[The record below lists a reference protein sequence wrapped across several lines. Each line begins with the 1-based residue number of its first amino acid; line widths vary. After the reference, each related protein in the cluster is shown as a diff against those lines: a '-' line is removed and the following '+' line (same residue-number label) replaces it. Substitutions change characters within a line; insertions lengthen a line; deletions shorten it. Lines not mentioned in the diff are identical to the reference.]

1 MQENVRKEIDQL
13 TEQLESG
20 IQSLRCSGG
29 YKEYLSMQSR
39 FPHYS
44 ARNCLLILAQRP
56 NATQVAGYTVWRSL
70 GRQVNVGEHGIR
82 IITPCTYKKRES
94 LSDSSTSPE
103 DTDSELHIYFRPVSV
118 FDVSQTSGD
127 PLPTLLVDELHGSV
141 DGYEQIRNALIQVS
155 PVPVSFEAVTGGA
168 KGYYSPSEQK
178 IVVKRGMSEAQTI
191 KTLSH
196 EIGHATVH
204 NPETNSSAYKKKSAE
219 RETEAESIA
228 FLVCAHYGIATD
240 DYSFP
245 YVGSWS
251 TGMSDKELLS
261 RITSIKGAAVSII
274 DQTDAAIERQRSEQR
289 SKIAYQIPTGFLV
302 VERSDNPSNNSLS
315 DGCITYHFYD
325 TNHKSGESGVLQLP
339 PCISI
344 QNASEQA
351 LINHGM
357 DPQDKAEISPT
368 QVAEKIQHE
377 RQATVRRQHW

>member
-44 ARNCLLILAQRP
+44 ARNCLLILAQMP
-56 NATQVAGYTVWRSL
+56 DATQVAGYTVWRSL

-118 FDVSQTSGD
+118 FDVSQTSGE
-127 PLPTLLVDELHGSV
+127 PLPTLLVEELQGSV

-155 PVPVSFEAVTGGA
+155 PVPVSFESVTGGA

-178 IVVKRGMSEAQTI
+178 IVIKRGMSEAQTL

-204 NPETNSSAYKKKSAE
+204 NPSVNPCAKDKTTVE

-228 FLVCAHYGIATD
+228 FLVCAHYGIATN
-240 DYSFP
+240 DYTFP

-261 RITSIKGAAVSII
+261 RITSIKWAAASII

-289 SKIAYQIPTGFLV
+289 ATVSYQIPSGFLTID
-302 VERSDNPSNNSLS
+302 RLSDPSNHYGGQIS
-315 DGCITYHFYD
+315 YHFYD
-325 TNHKSGESGVLQLP
+325 TNRKSGESGVLQLP
-339 PCISI
+339 PQISI
-344 QNASEQA
+344 QNAAEQV
-351 LINHGM
+351 LINHGFA
-357 DPQDKAEISPT
+357 PQDKSEISSA
-368 QVAEKIQHE
+368 QIAEEIKRE

>member
-1 MQENVRKEIDQL
+1 MQETNQKEIDRL
-13 TEQLESG
+13 TEQLEAG
-20 IQSLRCSGG
+20 IQSLRSSEG

-44 ARNCLLILAQRP
+44 ARNCLLILAQKP
-56 NATQVAGYTVWRSL
+56 DATQVAGYTVWRSL
-70 GRQVNVGEHGIR
+70 GRQVKAGEHGIR
-82 IITPCTYKKRES
+82 IITPHTYKKKPP
-94 LSDSSTSPE
+94 SDPSTFSD
-103 DTDSELHIYFRPVSV
+103 DTDPDTLHLYFRPTSV
-118 FDVSQTSGD
+118 FDVSQTSGE
-127 PLPTLLVDELHGSV
+127 PLPTLLVNELQGSV
-141 DGYEQIRNALIQVS
+141 DGYAQIQKALIQVS
-155 PVPVSFEAVTGGA
+155 PVPVSFETINDGA

-204 NPETNSSAYKKKSAE
+204 NPETNSSAYKKTSAE

-251 TGMSDKELLS
+251 TEMSDKELLS
-261 RITSIKGAAVSII
+261 RITNIKGAAVSII

-289 SKIAYQIPTGFLV
+289 RKIAYQIPTGFLTV
-302 VERSDNPSNNSLS
+302 NRLS
-315 DGCITYHFYD
+315 DSSAHSDGQIFYHFYD
-325 TNHKSGESGVLQLP
+325 INYISCASGALELPLQIP
-339 PCISI
+339 I
-344 QNASEQA
+344 QNAAEQV
-351 LINHGM
+351 LLNNGL
-357 DPQDKAEISPT
+357 DPQHKTEISPT
-368 QVAEKIQHE
+368 QIEEKIQHD

>member
-1 MQENVRKEIDQL
+1 MQETNQKEIDRL
-13 TEQLESG
+13 TEQLEAG
-20 IQSLRCSGG
+20 IQSLRSSEG

-44 ARNCLLILAQRP
+44 ARNCLLILAQKP
-56 NATQVAGYTVWRSL
+56 DATQVAGYTVWRSL
-70 GRQVNVGEHGIR
+70 GRQVKAGEHGIR
-82 IITPCTYKKRES
+82 IITPHTYKKKPP
-94 LSDSSTSPE
+94 SDPSTFSD
-103 DTDSELHIYFRPVSV
+103 DTDPDTLRLYFRPTSV
-118 FDVSQTSGD
+118 FDVSQTSGE
-127 PLPTLLVDELHGSV
+127 PLPTLLVNELQGSV
-141 DGYEQIRNALIQVS
+141 DGYAQIQKALIQVS
-155 PVPVSFEAVTGGA
+155 PVPVSFETINDGA

-204 NPETNSSAYKKKSAE
+204 NPETNSSAYKKTSAE

-251 TGMSDKELLS
+251 TEMSDKELLS
-261 RITSIKGAAVSII
+261 RITNIKGAAVSII

-289 SKIAYQIPTGFLV
+289 RKIAYQIPTGFLTV
-302 VERSDNPSNNSLS
+302 NRLS
-315 DGCITYHFYD
+315 DSSAHSDGQIFYHFYD
-325 TNHKSGESGVLQLP
+325 INYISCASGALELP
-339 PCISI
+339 PQIPI
-344 QNASEQA
+344 QNVAEQV
-351 LINHGM
+351 LLNNGL
-357 DPQDKAEISPT
+357 DPQHKTEISPT
-368 QVAEKIQHE
+368 QIEEKIQHD

>member
-1 MQENVRKEIDQL
+1 MQETSQKEIDRL

-20 IQSLRCSGG
+20 IRSLRCSDG
-29 YKEYLSMQSR
+29 YKEYLQVQSR

-44 ARNCLLILAQRP
+44 ARNCLLILAQKP
-56 NATQVAGYTVWRSL
+56 DATQVAGYTVWRSL
-70 GRQVNVGEHGIR
+70 GRQVKAGERGIR
-82 IITPCTYKKRES
+82 IITPHTYKRKEPPS
-94 LSDSSTSPE
+94 GCSSSSPE
-103 DTDSELHIYFRPVSV
+103 DADSELHLYFRPVSV

-127 PLPTLLVDELHGSV
+127 PLPTLLVDELQGSV
-141 DGYEQIRNALIQVS
+141 DGYAQIQNALIRIS

-204 NPETNSSAYKKKSAE
+204 NPSVNPCAKDKTTAE

-228 FLVCAHYGIATD
+228 FLVCAHYGIATN
-240 DYSFP
+240 DYTFP

-261 RITSIKGAAVSII
+261 RITSIKWAAVSII

-289 SKIAYQIPTGFLV
+289 ATASYQIPSGFLTID
-302 VERSDNPSNNSLS
+302 RLS
-315 DGCITYHFYD
+315 DPSDHYGGQISYHFYD
-325 TNHKSGESGVLQLP
+325 TNRKSGESGVLQLP
-339 PCISI
+339 PQISI
-344 QNASEQA
+344 QNAAEQV
-351 LINHGM
+351 LINHGFA
-357 DPQDKAEISPT
+357 PQDKSEISSV
-368 QVAEKIQHE
+368 QIAEEIQHE